1 MDQYEDCG
9 RRLALERELEEL
21 QSESAQGK
29 QVLDSLAEKVQALR
43 AEVERQR
50 RTKPERG
57 CASCHAVT
65 LQVDAAAQSLLGSA
79 GHVARS
85 LLRDVGA
92 DRAELL
98 ETVLR
103 YLEPV
108 KHLDPDLEDLYASAT
123 ASITRTGGA
132 AHAARGGGAGGGFA
146 SRGVPGGS
154 PTRAGGPSGGGAPYA
169 DEHGRRF

>member
-1 MDQYEDCG
+1 M
-9 RRLALERELEEL
+9 ERER
-21 QSESAQGK
+21 GK
-29 QVLDSLAEKVQALR
+29 QVLDGLAEKIQALR
-43 AEVERQR
+43 GEVERQR

-79 GHVARS
+79 GHVARA
-85 LLRDVGA
+85 LLRDMGA

-108 KHLDPDLEDLYASAT
+108 KHLDPDLEDLYDRAQASL
-123 ASITRTGGA
+123 
-132 AHAARGGGAGGGFA
+132 AHPAPGPVPAPARPAQYRQGPAGGGGGVGTPPRSAGAHA
-146 SRGVPGGS
+146 SS
-154 PTRAGGPSGGGAPYA
+154 L
-169 DEHGRRF
+169 